1 MRPLV
6 VIIVLTCSVPLICAD
21 QARDAR
27 REAIRGCFATYDNA
41 PRTSDG
47 RVDIQRLIEQLR
59 ELHCNTYDFLIR
71 RGKMDWPD
79 LKRFLPRA
87 QEAGI
92 NVWVTICPPSEPPA
106 PMPFGD
112 DYVRWAQKFGHLAA
126 RHPNLTAWNIDDF
139 THNLRFFNPEYLR
152 KMMDAAHAESPHLA
166 FVPVAYFP
174 RITTDFARD
183 YDELLDGIQ
192 FYYRHESAGANLT
205 DPSLCAEEIA
215 KVREIMG
222 PDMPIILGFYATAHS
237 RLGSTTPEYVEE
249 VMRCGHE
256 HADGIHV
263 YCHQKPGTPKYEIV
277 KRLFRLWNP

>member
-112 DYVRWAQKFGHLAA
+112 D
-126 RHPNLTAWNIDDF
+126 
-139 THNLRFFNPEYLR
+139 
-152 KMMDAAHAESPHLA
+152 
-166 FVPVAYFP
+166 
-174 RITTDFARD
+174 
-183 YDELLDGIQ
+183 
-192 FYYRHESAGANLT
+192 
-205 DPSLCAEEIA
+205 
-215 KVREIMG
+215 
-222 PDMPIILGFYATAHS
+222 
-237 RLGSTTPEYVEE
+237 
-249 VMRCGHE
+249 
-256 HADGIHV
+256 
-263 YCHQKPGTPKYEIV
+263 
-277 KRLFRLWNP
+277 